1 MAQSFTNF
9 KKGYTS
15 SYPIW
20 AATATT
26 RDSKTPGDTKIKQGW
41 VIEKPSH
48 ATMNFWQKRTD
59 TRLEELEA
67 KVAWLVSEL
76 GYTL

>member
-1 MAQSFTNF
+1 MAQTFTNF
-9 KKGYTS
+9 KKNYTS
-15 SYPIW
+15 NIPVW
-20 AATATT
+20 ASTANT
-26 RDSKTPGDTKIKQGW
+26 RDVKTPGDAKIKTGW

-59 TRLEELEA
+59 ERIAELEA